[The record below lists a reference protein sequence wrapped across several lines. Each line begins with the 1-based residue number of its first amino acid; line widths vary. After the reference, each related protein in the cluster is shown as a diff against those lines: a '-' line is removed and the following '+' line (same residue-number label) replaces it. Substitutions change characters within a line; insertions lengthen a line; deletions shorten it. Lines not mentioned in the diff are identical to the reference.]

1 MLVSL
6 WEKAIRINY
15 DKNLT
20 QHGKDVAL
28 ANLMTTMEQHYQI
41 PMLRNP
47 EWEARNPEVI
57 VVYRAISDLRKL

>member
-1 MLVSL
+1 MLVSI

-20 QHGKDVAL
+20 RHDKDVAL
-28 ANLMTTMEQHYQI
+28 ANLMTTMEQHYKI
-41 PMLRNP
+41 PMLKDL
-47 EWEARNPEVI
+47 EWEAQNPEVI